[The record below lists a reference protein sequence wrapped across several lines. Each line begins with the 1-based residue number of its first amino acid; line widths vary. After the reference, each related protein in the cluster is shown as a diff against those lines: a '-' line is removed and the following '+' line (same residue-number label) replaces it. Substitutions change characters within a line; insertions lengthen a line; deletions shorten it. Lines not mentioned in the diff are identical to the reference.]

1 MVSHGTVKNE
11 ELQADLVVVGSGG
24 AGLAA
29 AAVAAQ
35 KGVNNIILLEAR
47 RTLGGNSAL
56 AGGLFAPKSR
66 SQKSSDIHALSDEL
80 FKKAMSY
87 AHWKTN
93 PRLVRALIGKSED
106 IAQWLE
112 EKGLKLEWTTAPQI
126 DQTTQLSG
134 RTRGPVKTGAN
145 IVQAL
150 AKNCEGLGVR
160 ILRQNKA
167 KKLLISEEGKV
178 IGVLAEAKGKEMR
191 IISKSVIIA
200 TGGFAGNK
208 ELLNRYCPTYSAD
221 WIYLKGLPH
230 QGDGLLMAA
239 EAGAATDGMIVLEIS
254 PHMFL
259 GTSHLSII
267 FRRPNVIWVNRKG
280 ERFTDET
287 VIFSFPETS
296 NSIYRQPGKTAYI
309 LFDENI
315 KQNIFKEGLSS
326 LEEQTVDKG
335 SWTSGVDNDLRLYT
349 ERRIVKIS
357 DSWDE
362 IAKWI
367 GSDPEVLKTTIDKYN
382 IACDNG
388 YDDIFV
394 KDKKYLLPLRTPPYY
409 AIQNRL
415 SLLVTH
421 GGLKI
426 NHNMEVLDNQGNSI
440 QGLYAAGNDTGDV
453 DSNSYNVALPGHS
466 LGFAINTG
474 RIAGE
479 SATEFVLRVKFRE

>member
-1 MVSHGTVKNE
+1 
-11 ELQADLVVVGSGG
+11 
-24 AGLAA
+24 
-29 AAVAAQ
+29 
-35 KGVNNIILLEAR
+35 
-47 RTLGGNSAL
+47 
-56 AGGLFAPKSR
+56 
-66 SQKSSDIHALSDEL
+66 
-80 FKKAMSY
+80 
-87 AHWKTN
+87 
-93 PRLVRALIGKSED
+93 
-106 IAQWLE
+106 
-112 EKGLKLEWTTAPQI
+112 
-126 DQTTQLSG
+126 
-134 RTRGPVKTGAN
+134 
-145 IVQAL
+145 
-150 AKNCEGLGVR
+150 VR

-178 IGVLAEAKGKEMR
+178 IGVLAEAKGKEVR
-191 IISKSVIIA
+191 ITSKSVIIT

-208 ELLNRYCPTYSAD
+208 ELLKRYCPFYSAD
-221 WIYLKGLPH
+221 GIHLKGLPH

-259 GTSHLSII
+259 GNSLLSII
-267 FRRPNVIWVNRKG
+267 FRRPKVIWVNRKG

-309 LFDENI
+309 LFDEKI

-335 SWTSGVDNDLRLYT
+335 SWTSGVDKDLRLYA
-349 ERRIVKIS
+349 EKGIVKIS

-367 GSDPEVLKTTIDKYN
+367 GSDLEVLKTTIDKYN
-382 IACDNG
+382 TDCDNG

-394 KDKKYLLPLRTPPYY
+394 KDRKHLLPLRTPPYY

-426 NHNMEVLDNQGNSI
+426 NHNMELLDNQGNSI

-453 DSNSYNVALPGHS
+453 DSNSYNIIALPRHS
-466 LGFAINTG
+466 FGFAINTG

-479 SATEFVLRVKFRE
+479 SAAEFVLRAKFRE

>member
-11 ELQADLVVVGSGG
+11 ELQANLVVVGGGG

-29 AAVAAQ
+29 AVVASQ

-47 RTLGGNSAL
+47 RTIGGNSVF
-56 AGGLFAPKSR
+56 AGGLFAPKR
-66 SQKSSDIHALSDEL
+66 RPQKRSDINPLSDEL

-93 PRLVRALIGKSED
+93 PRLVRALIDKSQD
-106 IAQWLE
+106 ITQWLE
-112 EKGLKLEWTTAPQI
+112 EKGLKFEWITDPHLG
-126 DQTTQLSG
+126 QLSV
-134 RTRGPVKTGAN
+134 RTSGTTKTGAE
-145 IVQAL
+145 VVKAL
-150 AKNCEGLGVR
+150 TKNCEDLGVQ

-167 KKLLISEEGKV
+167 KKLLISEESKV
-178 IGVLAEAKGKEMR
+178 IGVLAEAKGKEVR

-208 ELLNRYCPTYSAD
+208 ELLKRYCPFYSED
-221 WIYLKGLPH
+221 GIYLKGLPH
-230 QGDGLLMAA
+230 QGDGLLIAS
-239 EAGAATDGMIVLEIS
+239 EAGAATDGMIMLEIS

-259 GTSHLSII
+259 GTSHLSIF
-267 FRRPNVIWVNRKG
+267 FRRPKVIWVNRKG

-296 NSIYRQPGKTAYI
+296 NSIYRQPDKTAYI

-315 KQNIFKEGLSS
+315 KQNIIKEELNSQ
-326 LEEQTVDKG
+326 EEQTVDKG
-335 SWTSGVDNDLRLYT
+335 SWTSGVDKDLRLYA
-349 ERRIVKIS
+349 EKRIVKIS

-367 GSDPEVLKTTIDKYN
+367 GSDLEVLKTTIDKYN
-382 IACDNG
+382 TDCDNG

-394 KDKKYLLPLRTPPYY
+394 KNRKYLLPLRTPPYY
-409 AIQNRL
+409 AIKNKL

-426 NHNMEVLDNQGNSI
+426 NHNMEVLDNQGDSI

-453 DSNSYNVALPGHS
+453 DSDSYNITLPGHS
-466 LGFAINTG
+466 FGFAINTG

-479 SATEFVLRVKFRE
+479 SAAEFVLRIKF